1 MKKYQLNA
9 KSNLY
14 YRTFPGL
21 GLTQLTNI
29 FDTVSDNNKILPRHL
44 TRGLEDVSYF
54 SLLLGYGGI
63 PTPTTDLFE
72 FLDSLDLNEL
82 RNNKNTILVFDCTFE
97 GMPGQDL
104 LIAQSLEYSCMRN
117 QINPKKIF
125 LFTGNL
131 KPLEHHTAINVI
143 PVFILH
149 LSFEN
154 LKGIENGLKPFWIPG
169 INLTSSYN
177 LCKQNFKKSVLSLS
191 RRNRHHRVL
200 AHFML
205 SKSEIF
211 EDSII
216 SQALIHEKID
226 GMAFNHID
234 ADILRKIGL
243 TFDDFEEFRNKLPF
257 IADGDF
263 FHKNVPFDP
272 LIDLHSTTAFSIV
285 NETLADNQKGKSLFY
300 SEKFLKPI
308 INFQPML
315 IYGQQ
320 GINKNMHVLGFKS
333 YESYFNLDFDDE
345 PDDILRYKKL
355 LISATEAVKQLRA
368 MTRDQQ
374 IEWRFHQTELL
385 EFNFY
390 NVVHMKHVH
399 TQMEKFLG
407 LVKDIL

>member
-9 KSNLY
+9 KSNPY

-234 ADILRKIGL
+234 ADILQKIGL

-285 NETLADNQKGKSLFY
+285 NETLADNQKGESLFY